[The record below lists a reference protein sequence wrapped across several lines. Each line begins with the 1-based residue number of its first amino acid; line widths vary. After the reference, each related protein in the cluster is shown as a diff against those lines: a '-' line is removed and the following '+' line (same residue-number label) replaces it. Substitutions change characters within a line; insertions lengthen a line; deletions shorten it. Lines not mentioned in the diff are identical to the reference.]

1 MKVPHERPRL
11 VAMTAAGRHRQRGVS
26 YLVLLLTMALSG
38 VVLAGG
44 ATVWSQAQRRER
56 ETQLLWAGG
65 QIRQA
70 IASYARMAGQADPGT
85 ASGAAGLG
93 DMRYPARLEDLLRDD
108 RSLTPRRF
116 LRQIYPDPITR
127 SSDWGLIRN
136 EAGRIVGVYSPSE
149 QVPIKTG
156 NFASADADFEGA
168 RRYADWR
175 FSAVATPGLRRL
187 PGTPARSGA
196 SAAQAF
202 EVPDNDPGAN
212 AGRSTWRPRPMPQV
226 PMPATPGLLRPLPGI
241 APGQSVPAAS
251 APGQR
256 ATPST
261 PFDEPAAAATEPV
274 TGVDKDPDPAP
285 PPDPPGVDND

>member
-1 MKVPHERPRL
+1 
-11 VAMTAAGRHRQRGVS
+11 MTATSRRRQRGVS

-38 VVLAGG
+38 VVIAGG

-70 IASYARMAGQADPGT
+70 IASYARMAAQADPGT
-85 ASGAAGLG
+85 SSGAAGLG
-93 DMRYPARLEDLLRDD
+93 ANRYPARLEDLLRDD

-149 QVPIKTG
+149 QAPIKTG
-156 NFASADADFEGA
+156 NFASTDADFEGA
-168 RRYADWR
+168 RRYADWH

-187 PGTPARSGA
+187 PGAPARSGA
-196 SAAQAF
+196 SAAKTL
-202 EVPDNDPGAN
+202 EMPDIDPA
-212 AGRSTWRPRPMPQV
+212 ASASTSTWRPRPMPQV
-226 PMPATPGLLRPLPGI
+226 PMPSTPGLLRPLPGTT
-241 APGQSVPAAS
+241 PGQSTTAAS

-256 ATPST
+256 ATPPPAS
-261 PFDEPAAAATEPV
+261 DEPATPAAEPV
-274 TGVDKDPDPAP
+274 NGVDSDPDPAP
-285 PPDPPGVDND
+285 PPEPPGDSND

>member
-1 MKVPHERPRL
+1 
-11 VAMTAAGRHRQRGVS
+11 MTATSRCRQRGVS

-38 VVLAGG
+38 VVIAGG

-70 IASYARMAGQADPGT
+70 IASYARMAAQADPGT
-85 ASGAAGLG
+85 SSGAADLG
-93 DMRYPARLEDLLRDD
+93 DIRYPARLEDLLRDD

-136 EAGRIVGVYSPSE
+136 EDGRIVGVYSPSE
-149 QVPIKTG
+149 QTPIKTG

-168 RRYADWR
+168 RRYTDWR

-187 PGTPARSGA
+187 PGAPARRGA
-196 SAAQAF
+196 SAAQAL
-202 EVPDNDPGAN
+202 EAPDIDPGAN
-212 AGRSTWRPRPMPQV
+212 AGTSTWRPRPMPQV
-226 PMPATPGLLRPLPGI
+226 PMPSTPGLLRPLLGTT
-241 APGQSVPAAS
+241 PGQSAPAAS
-251 APGQR
+251 APGHR
-256 ATPST
+256 ATPPPASN
-261 PFDEPAAAATEPV
+261 EPATPANEPV
-274 TGVDKDPDPAP
+274 TEVENDPDPAP
-285 PPDPPGVDND
+285 PPDSPGDNND